1 MKASV
6 KNNLSIF
13 GAVLAILGV
22 LAFVGCLTASF
33 LVWTPGT
40 PSVAAQTLVII
51 AACGLPVS
59 MLGMFIATLD

>member
-13 GAVLAILGV
+13 GAVLAILGA
-22 LAFVGCLTASF
+22 LAFVGCLAASL

-40 PSVAAQTLVII
+40 PSATAQTLTII

-59 MLGMFIATLD
+59 MLGMFFATLD